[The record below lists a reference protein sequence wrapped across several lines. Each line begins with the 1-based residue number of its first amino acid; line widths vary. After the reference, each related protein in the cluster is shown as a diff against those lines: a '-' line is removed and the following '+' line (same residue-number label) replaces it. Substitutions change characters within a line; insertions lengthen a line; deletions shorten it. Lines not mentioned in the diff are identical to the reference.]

1 MARGNHG
8 QELFQDDRD
17 RQRFLETLGEA
28 CAKTGFRIYACVL
41 MGNYYHLL
49 LQTPEGNLV
58 AGMKVMDCCSVCG
71 GAAAVDE
78 WAFGA
83 GPLHP
88 GDAGREPGE
97 SAPGAKPASAPA
109 QAGAAANWRK
119 AVKQTGCHVSRTPSV
134 LLQRG

>member
-8 QELFQDDRD
+8 QKILQDDRD
-17 RQRFLETLGEA
+17 RHRFPETLGEA
-28 CAKTGFRIYACVL
+28 CMKTGFRIHACVL

-58 AGMKVMDCCSVCG
+58 AGMKVMHCGSVCG
-71 GAAAVDE
+71 GAAAVGE
-78 WAFGA
+78 WAFGD

-97 SAPGAKPASAPA
+97 SAAGAKTASAPA
-109 QAGAAANWRK
+109 QPGAAANSRR
-119 AVKQTGCHVSRTPSV
+119 AVKQTG
-134 LLQRG
+134 